1 LRTGVFLKMKEL
13 WYNKEKKAA
22 SKIIKMTDKE
32 HSNEDPQ
39 KREKVRRLSNLAYW
53 ASKTGEQIPVENI
66 YEETRVEIETLLK
79 EQPIF
84 YNEEKDVTQRIEL
97 EAEISKSMP
106 KEFYDNPT
114 RWIESQPNINRKYEE
129 GYLPQGESIAEFQEM
144 PYDISKVKIVTLPDK
159 KARKVVI
166 KRIDPQEKTEI
177 SRARKAYEAGIP
189 TPKILGTI
197 MDQGNTYAIFEHID
211 GHNLNSL
218 PQERH
223 FMHAPRTITD
233 KLLFQQT
240 LLSSKYWQKL
250 SAQAQKKLEKLWR
263 KYLPDILF
271 KEISLSFIR
280 QAIRKDAYYN
290 REQFLFDDNG
300 YPTEAV
306 QETLKLHGYE
316 TLDDVFAAY
325 DQDAQKCENKITRKI
340 KEKTEKILK
349 IFEEDWNEICEKD
362 LFGIS
367 LTEETFRLKKLCE
380 QKGIHHKDFA
390 NRNLVLSSGKKPKL
404 YLIDWEENIQ

>member
-166 KRIDPQEKTEI
+166 KRIDP
-177 SRARKAYEAGIP
+177 
-189 TPKILGTI
+189 
-197 MDQGNTYAIFEHID
+197 HIICR
-211 GHNLNSL
+211 S
-218 PQERH
+218 
-223 FMHAPRTITD
+223 
-233 KLLFQQT
+233 
-240 LLSSKYWQKL
+240 
-250 SAQAQKKLEKLWR
+250 
-263 KYLPDILF
+263 
-271 KEISLSFIR
+271 
-280 QAIRKDAYYN
+280 
-290 REQFLFDDNG
+290 
-300 YPTEAV
+300 
-306 QETLKLHGYE
+306 
-316 TLDDVFAAY
+316 
-325 DQDAQKCENKITRKI
+325 NKI
-340 KEKTEKILK
+340 
-349 IFEEDWNEICEKD
+349 
-362 LFGIS
+362 
-367 LTEETFRLKKLCE
+367 
-380 QKGIHHKDFA
+380 
-390 NRNLVLSSGKKPKL
+390 
-404 YLIDWEENIQ
+404 